1 MISLFSKYAKV
12 ITLTLA
18 LLIAA
23 PVAISAAETS
33 VSNSPES
40 LGQNTNRA
48 FNGGGAPVR
57 RRVRRKARRKA
68 RRHRHNHAVLVHLT
82 R

>member
-12 ITLTLA
+12 ITLVLA

-23 PVAISAAETS
+23 PVAISAAETGS
-33 VSNSPES
+33 SPVS
-40 LGQNTNRA
+40 LGQNSNRS

-57 RRVRRKARRKA
+57 RRVRRKVRRKV
-68 RRHRHNHAVLVHLT
+68 RKHRHNHAVLVHLT